1 MPYELEIKAE
11 PMKFLRSLPKD
22 ERRQI
27 GHRLHGLQRDFSGD
41 VAKLRGSRNEYRL
54 RVRGWRVLF
63 ELVGDRIVVYA
74 IGDRN
79 EIYR

>member
-1 MPYELEIKAE
+1 MPYNLEIKSE
-11 PMKFLRSLPKD
+11 PMKFLCALPAD

-27 GHRLHGLQRDFSGD
+27 GYWLHCLQREFSGD

-54 RVRGWRVLF
+54 RVGERRVLF

-74 IGDRN
+74 VGDRKD
-79 EIYR
+79 IYK